1 MQEIAIQTPYIT
13 LGQMLKEAGIID
25 SGGAAKW
32 YLRENT
38 VVING
43 EDDNRRGRK
52 LVAGDVVA
60 LPNGDSFKITEG

>member
-1 MQEIAIQTPYIT
+1 
-13 LGQMLKEAGIID
+13 MLKEAGIID

>member
-60 LPNGDSFKITEG
+60 LPSGDSFKITEG

>member
-1 MQEIAIQTPYIT
+1 MQEITIQTPYIT

-32 YLRENT
+32 YLKENT

-60 LPNGDSFKITEG
+60 LPNGDSFKISAD

>member
-1 MQEIAIQTPYIT
+1 MQEITIQTPYIT
-13 LGQMLKEAGIID
+13 LGQMLKEAGVID

-32 YLRENT
+32 YLKENT

-60 LPNGDSFKITEG
+60 LPNGDSFKISAD

>member
-1 MQEIAIQTPYIT
+1 MQEMAIQTPYIT